1 MTWLLV
7 ATRKEMFER
16 VALILALLM
25 TSAAAD
31 NYRSFRTAYAS
42 VDWLDS
48 ISSTEQC
55 QKHILD
61 IVVRFG
67 FTDAEVKTSRWTG
80 EPALW
85 VKDKTH
91 HFSIAFSC
99 DLRKRIIT
107 IDVDGWKNQTGSAAN
122 LIDRLVNSFSV
133 PLVQSGST
141 M

>member
-1 MTWLLV
+1 
-7 ATRKEMFER
+7 MFER

-48 ISSTEQC
+48 ITTTEQC
-55 QKHILD
+55 QKHIL
-61 IVVRFG
+61 
-67 FTDAEVKTSRWTG
+67 DAEVKTSRWTG

-85 VKDKTH
+85 VKDKMH

-122 LIDRLVNSFSV
+122 LLDRLVNSFSV

>member
-1 MTWLLV
+1 
-7 ATRKEMFER
+7 MFER

-48 ISSTEQC
+48 ITSTEQC

-85 VKDKTH
+85 VKDKMH

-107 IDVDGWKNQTGSAAN
+107 IDVDGWKYQTGWRR
-122 LIDRLVNSFSV
+122 RLN
-133 PLVQSGST
+133 GRTST
-141 M
+141 PPRFKTFERARRRRSPREIFVGF

>member
-1 MTWLLV
+1 
-7 ATRKEMFER
+7 MFER

-31 NYRSFRTAYAS
+31 NYRSFRTAYAT
-42 VDWLDS
+42 VYWLDS
-48 ISSTEQC
+48 ITSTEQC

-80 EPALW
+80 ELALW

-91 HFSIAFSC
+91 HFSIA
-99 DLRKRIIT
+99 T
-107 IDVDGWKNQTGSAAN
+107 PAT
-122 LIDRLVNSFSV
+122 
-133 PLVQSGST
+133 
-141 M
+141 